1 MSMKKQK
8 KPGKIFTVDADA
20 DTGENRS
27 VQRRNWPVNGKTDT
41 GCACEKPCRR
51 HVRKAQVSASAEV
64 SDGKLRE
71 TQTANYFSDIYPI
84 DCAVLSANA

>member
-1 MSMKKQK
+1 MSRKKQK

-51 HVRKAQVSASAEV
+51 HVRKAQVSASAEALRPLPGPGV
-64 SDGKLRE
+64 SPASVSE
-71 TQTANYFSDIYPI
+71 YPKRI
-84 DCAVLSANA
+84 F